1 MRSKLRTLQGTLSA
15 CYKNALTAKGARVD
29 GTVTLNLS
37 IDERGRITAAVPTGG
52 EQLPAAGR
60 CFQAAVMGQDLGQ
73 AAVEGHG
80 GTAEVWLTLKPE

>member
-1 MRSKLRTLQGTLSA
+1 MRTLQGTFTS

-29 GTVTLNLS
+29 GNATLNLS
-37 IDERGRITAAVPTGG
+37 IDERGRITAAVPTGA

-73 AAVEGHG
+73 SAVEGHG
-80 GTAEVWLTLKPE
+80 GTAEVWLQLKPE